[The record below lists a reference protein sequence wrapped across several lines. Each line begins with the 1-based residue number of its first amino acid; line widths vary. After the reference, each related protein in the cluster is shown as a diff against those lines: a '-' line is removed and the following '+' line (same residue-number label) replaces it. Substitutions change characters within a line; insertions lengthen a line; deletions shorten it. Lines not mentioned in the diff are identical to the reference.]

1 MKTKTLFAAVITAS
15 LYPSVAN
22 AHGVSTI
29 YSPYVHAG
37 EAAVEVKGS
46 YKINEEDSN
55 EDSFASEMT
64 VGYGLTHFW
73 QMEAGAELESND
85 EDDTRFTALV
95 WENKFQLAP
104 EGALFLDPGI
114 KIEYAKSVTGEA
126 DQILA
131 RLLLARHMGKFSNL
145 SNINFGRELG
155 ESSSDDWEYG
165 FSYGLSYNH
174 SETFSY
180 GLEWHSDFGDFE
192 GDYSEQ
198 GHRAGP
204 AVYGQLAEG
213 MPFEAGV
220 LFGVSEHAPDAEL
233 KAVVEYEF

>member
-1 MKTKTLFAAVITAS
+1 MKSKAVFAALMAAS
-15 LYPSVAN
+15 LYPAAAL

-29 YSPYVHAG
+29 YSPYVHEG

-46 YKINEEDSN
+46 YKINEDDSD
-55 EDSFASEMT
+55 EDSFAGEMT

-73 QMEAGAELESND
+73 QMEAGAELEHND
-85 EDDTRFTALV
+85 EDDTRVTALV

-104 EGALFLDPGI
+104 EGALFVDPGL
-114 KIEYAKSVTGEA
+114 KIEYEKSLTGEA
-126 DQILA
+126 DEVLA
-131 RLLLARHMGKFSNL
+131 RLLLAKRIGKFTNL
-145 SNINFGRELG
+145 SNINFGREVG
-155 ESSSDDWEYG
+155 EDSSGDWEYG

-198 GHRAGP
+198 EHRVGP

-213 MPFEAGV
+213 IPFEAGV

-233 KAVVEYEF
+233 KAVIEYEF